1 MRGRRRQYEARS
13 RLVDLHERGERLT
26 EANATLENRVRERT
40 AALEEAYRK
49 VVEESTQ
56 RAHAEEQLRQVQK
69 LEMIGEL
76 TGGVAHDFNNLLTAV
91 LGNLSLIQRHLPAN
105 DLKGQRFVEGAIQGA
120 SRGAALTQRL
130 LAFARRQSLEVVPT
144 DVVGLIQ
151 GMKPLLERSMGP
163 EFTLSIELP
172 DTEIVS
178 LLDVNQVELAIL
190 NLAVNARDAM
200 RGGGKIAIGAEMM
213 ESVSGLPSGR
223 YVRIWVSDSGHGMDD
238 ATLQRAI
245 DPFFS
250 TKQLGKGTGLGLSM
264 VHGLAIQLNG
274 VLRLHSTVGK
284 GTCAEL
290 YFPVSQKSVE
300 TRVAQPA
307 EAAPTLRRLRILLVD
322 DDFLIAMS
330 SVDMLEDLGH
340 EVVEANS
347 GKQALELLGSAGH
360 FDLLITDFAM
370 PGMNG
375 AQLIEAAK
383 PLCPDLPI
391 LLATGYAEIP
401 GGAFE
406 DISRIGKPYTQDQL
420 ASEIARVV
428 QMAGE

>member
-1 MRGRRRQYEARS
+1 M
-13 RLVDLHERGERLT
+13 
-26 EANATLENRVRERT
+26 
-40 AALEEAYRK
+40 
-49 VVEESTQ
+49 
-56 RAHAEEQLRQVQK
+56 
-69 LEMIGEL
+69 
-76 TGGVAHDFNNLLTAV
+76 
-91 LGNLSLIQRHLPAN
+91 
-105 DLKGQRFVEGAIQGA
+105 
-120 SRGAALTQRL
+120 
-130 LAFARRQSLEVVPT
+130 
-144 DVVGLIQ
+144 
-151 GMKPLLERSMGP
+151 
-163 EFTLSIELP
+163 
-172 DTEIVS
+172 
-178 LLDVNQVELAIL
+178 
-190 NLAVNARDAM
+190 
-200 RGGGKIAIGAEMM
+200 
-213 ESVSGLPSGR
+213 
-223 YVRIWVSDSGHGMDD
+223 
-238 ATLQRAI
+238 
-245 DPFFS
+245 
-250 TKQLGKGTGLGLSM
+250 
-264 VHGLAIQLNG
+264 
-274 VLRLHSTVGK
+274 
-284 GTCAEL
+284 
-290 YFPVSQKSVE
+290 YFPVTQKSVE

-347 GKQALELLGSAGH
+347 GKQALEFLGSGGH